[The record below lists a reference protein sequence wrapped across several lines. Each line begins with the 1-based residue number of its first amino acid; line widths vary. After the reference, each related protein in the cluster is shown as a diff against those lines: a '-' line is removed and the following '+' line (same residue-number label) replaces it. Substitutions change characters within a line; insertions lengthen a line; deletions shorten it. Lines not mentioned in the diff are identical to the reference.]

1 MTLTHLVPLFR
12 ATEKSSMGTEPWVP
26 SLLRS
31 SPGLSVQAHDV
42 KAMSPCLNRLHR
54 HALSF
59 PDWTCFTVARPLLL
73 HLNSEFRKNRANRM
87 GEPKEEV

>member
-1 MTLTHLVPLFR
+1 MALTLLVSLFR

-31 SPGLSVQAHDV
+31 SPGLSVQSQDV
-42 KAMSPCLNRLHR
+42 KAMSPCLNRLHQ

-59 PDWTCFTVARPLLL
+59 SDWTCFTVASVVLSAKYEIDHKVQTNPCVALL
-73 HLNSEFRKNRANRM
+73 
-87 GEPKEEV
+87 